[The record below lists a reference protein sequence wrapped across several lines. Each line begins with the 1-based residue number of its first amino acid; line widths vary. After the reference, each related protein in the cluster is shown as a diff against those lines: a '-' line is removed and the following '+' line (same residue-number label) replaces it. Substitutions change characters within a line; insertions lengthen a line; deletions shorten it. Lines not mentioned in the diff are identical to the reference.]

1 MKIRTDYADKQWL
14 RRPERLQRW
23 QVIAAVVALVLALAE
38 Y

>member
-1 MKIRTDYADKQWL
+1 MKTQLDYANKQWL